1 MVQSDTRVPGF
12 GWIKLIT
19 QRARQKCLGP
29 FLFPQYLLAY
39 NDVQCGEFASLT
51 IKKERRLNNLYAQ
64 AGVNLSEA
72 EEATKA
78 LAKWLPGIGHF
89 AGFFP
94 KSQED
99 ADLSWLMLP
108 IPPEVS
114 AELLGSGPS
123 IRFGSTV
130 KRQVELALERY
141 GYTPTFAVDYIGV
154 AKLRASIMDKIG
166 QSFMQAQNLVG
177 FKVIGGETAE
187 MPDVYREGSGEV
199 VFWVAGQK
207 GKPRPLSWEKA
218 DRFHVVSVD
227 GVGTKSIVALDS
239 GLMEGLPYDLVHH
252 GVNDLMCT
260 GAVPTAFYAYL
271 GVHSLVSERAIE
283 ILEEGVA
290 KACQEQGLTFM
301 GCLVEKKDEIYRPG
315 KIDFV
320 GMICG
325 EVLKEE
331 IITGALIKPDD
342 VLIGL
347 PSSGLHTNGYSLAR
361 DIISW
366 SNLGLL
372 QTVEE
377 ISGTIAEVLLR
388 PHRSYREVIQK
399 VKGEVKA
406 IAHIT
411 GGGFYDNIER
421 LLPAGCKAV
430 IKARNRNGRWLWPRP
445 AEFAFLDQI
454 VEEQGKSLYRCDKQA
469 RIETFRAFNQGI
481 GLVLIVSPEN
491 LRKVG
496 RKLPEHYRIGEIV
509 ESEERGVKVIC

>member
-1 MVQSDTRVPGF
+1 VKRKEKNVTDF
-12 GWIKLIT
+12 Y
-19 QRARQKCLGP
+19 AR
-29 FLFPQYLLAY
+29 
-39 NDVQCGEFASLT
+39 
-51 IKKERRLNNLYAQ
+51 

-89 AGFFP
+89 GGFFP
-94 KSQED
+94 KSQEE

-108 IPPEVS
+108 IPPEIAS
-114 AELLGSGPS
+114 ELLANGTS
-123 IRFGSTV
+123 IKFGSFL
-130 KRQVELALERY
+130 KRETELALERY
-141 GYTPTFAVDYIGV
+141 GYTPSFVMDYIGV
-154 AKLRASIMDKIG
+154 AKLNASVMDRIG
-166 QSFMQAQNLVG
+166 QSLMQAQNLVG

-227 GVGTKSIVALDS
+227 GVGTKSILALDS

-271 GVHSLVSERAIE
+271 GVHSLVSERPIE
-283 ILEEGVA
+283 ILKEGVA

-301 GCLVEKKDEIYRPG
+301 GCLVDKKDEIYRPG

-325 EVLKEE
+325 EVPKEE
-331 IITGALIKPDD
+331 IITGALIKPGD

-366 SNLGLL
+366 SNLGIL

-377 ISGTIAEVLLR
+377 ISGTIAEVFLR

-411 GGGFYDNIER
+411 GGGLYDNIER
-421 LLPAGCKAV
+421 LLPVGCKAV
-430 IKARNRNGRWLWPRP
+430 IKARNRNGRWLWSRP
-445 AEFAFLDQI
+445 AEFAFLDRI
-454 VEEQGKSLYRCDKQA
+454 VEEQGKSLYRLDEQVKTQA
-469 RIETFRAFNQGI
+469 FRVFNQGI
-481 GLVLIVSPEN
+481 GLVIIVSPEN

-509 ESEERGVKVIC
+509 ESKERQVDVIYWPS